1 MQRYLIPLVL
11 WGAVLV
17 VAGFYLYRSGQQSVS
32 RPDDQ
37 PESIGLISSNLKTE
51 SVPWDYLS
59 DVDRFVLTDQS
70 GQEFDSQQ
78 FAGRKPMVVSFFYAT
93 CPGICRNLN
102 KEIHRLNQALAGTD
116 IQFITI
122 TVDPKNDT
130 PEVLSEYAAGYDAN
144 PGRWAFLTGTQKKLV
159 NVGEHIFNVPID
171 PGTHTDN
178 IMLVDKW
185 GKFRDRFK
193 WDDPQDTKRFLRV
206 ARAVAAEAEP
216 PLGQTVETRNVLAGK
231 PPSNLAAVNWLRDFH
246 LTDLTGKPF
255 FSRELTGQV
264 WLAQFPNDGGRGA
277 NLNEWKEVN
286 RLLDKPVPMILIAPR
301 SDSVE
306 AENSDHAQQKSDH
319 LRWCFGDTDLIK
331 RIGVEYFG
339 WGQYTDWK
347 DGLHVD
353 GTELPVFLIDRW
365 GEVRGRFALGNE
377 QEQLRLKNAIVELRQ
392 EIQPAPPTFGFDHPQ
407 ASDE

>member
-37 PESIGLISSNLKTE
+37 PESIALISSELKTE
-51 SVPWDYLS
+51 TVSWNYLS

-70 GQEFDSQQ
+70 GQDFDSQQ
-78 FAGRKPMVVSFFYAT
+78 LAGRKPMVISFFYAT

-102 KEIHRLNQALAGTD
+102 KEIHRLNQALKGTD
-116 IQFITI
+116 IQFVTI

-130 PEVLSEYAAGYDAN
+130 PEVLSEYAAGYDAK
-144 PGRWAFLTGTQKKLV
+144 PDRWAFLTGTQENLV
-159 NVGEHIFNVPID
+159 NVGEHVFNVPID

-206 ARAVAAEAEP
+206 AREVAAETEP

-231 PPSNLAAVNWLRDFH
+231 PPINLAAINWLRDFH
-246 LTDLTGKPF
+246 LTDSTGQPF

-264 WLAQFPNDGGRGA
+264 WLAQFPRDGGWGVSL
-277 NLNEWKEVN
+277 NLWNEVN
-286 RLLDKPVPMILIAPR
+286 SSLDQPVTMVLINPQREPADTQQL
-301 SDSVE
+301 SDDSKKE
-306 AENSDHAQQKSDH
+306 H
-319 LRWCFGDTDLIK
+319 LRWCCGDPELVK

-347 DGLHVD
+347 AGLHVD
-353 GTELPVFLIDRW
+353 GTELPLFVVDRW
-365 GEVRGRFALGNE
+365 GEVRDRFRLGDE
-377 QEQLRLKNAIVELRQ
+377 QELDRLKETIVKLQQ
-392 EIQPAPPTFGFDHPQ
+392 ETQPAAPEFGFDHPQ
-407 ASDE
+407 ESDE